1 MMYSQIRSIFA
12 SVLYAFLLSSDATA
26 FVAPHYPSATTAAAN
41 RVKPLHLFGGED
53 HVMEAITT
61 SSSSSTSATSLMSD
75 VNNFLIATIDSDIA
89 NVSDDAFGLIF
100 AGGIFVMFGGVLSAL
115 IVGFILESR
124 GSYANVIADSYA
136 QGADDEDFWKGLS
149 EEEKRKTQELL
160 QKLKE
165 SKEGGD
171 GSSSAPS
178 PKTTVAAAESIA
190 DPSTTAAAASAES
203 ASSSEPTS
211 SKSTDT
217 KDAGMF
223 SDY

>member
-1 MMYSQIRSIFA
+1 
-12 SVLYAFLLSSDATA
+12 
-26 FVAPHYPSATTAAAN
+26 
-41 RVKPLHLFGGED
+41 
-53 HVMEAITT
+53 
-61 SSSSSTSATSLMSD
+61 MSD

-203 ASSSEPTS
+203 ASSSEPTG

-223 SDY
+223 SDYWAVKMNVLAQLFSPEYYTTAHQDTIPYHTIPYHTNLPDVHVKCHPKTDGTDEWINESP